1 MTSARFDLAIA
12 EACRIAQAPFEEFV
26 STVMAGG
33 YPCLPGVAPGTPR
46 RFDETDLL
54 ALYIYGRLLAFGF
67 GGLRAGEYACRAHAG
82 LRAEPRAQSISIA
95 LTSDGGKRV
104 VIEQD
109 LQRPAAAMLP
119 ERIHFDIAAIRRQM
133 QPIERS
139 TAEPA
144 RRSR

>member
-1 MTSARFDLAIA
+1 M
-12 EACRIAQAPFEEFV
+12 

-33 YPCLPGVAPGTPR
+33 YPCLPGVAPGSPR
-46 RFDETDLL
+46 RFGETDLL

-67 GGLRAGEYACRAHAG
+67 GGLRAGEYASRAHAG
-82 LRAEPRAQSISIA
+82 LTAEPRANSISIA

-119 ERIHFDIAAIRRQM
+119 ERIHFDIPAIRRQL
-133 QPIERS
+133 QPSTTGS

-144 RRSR
+144 

>member
-12 EACRIAQAPFEEFV
+12 EACRIAQVPFEEFV

-33 YPCLPGVAPGTPR
+33 YPCLPGVAPGSPR

-109 LQRPAAAMLP
+109 LERPAMLP
-119 ERIHFDIAAIRRQM
+119 ERIHFDIAAIRRQLR
-133 QPIERS
+133 QPADRS
-139 TAEPA
+139 AAEPV
-144 RRSR
+144 

>member
-1 MTSARFDLAIA
+1 MTSTRFDLAIA
-12 EACRIAQAPFEEFV
+12 EACRIAQVPYEEFV

-33 YPCLPGVAPGTPR
+33 YPCLPGVVPGSPR

-67 GGLRAGEYACRAHAG
+67 GGLRAGEYASRAHAG
-82 LRAEPRAQSISIA
+82 LTAEPRANSISIA

-104 VIEQD
+104 VIEQY

-119 ERIHFDIAAIRRQM
+119 ERIHFDIPAIRRQL
-133 QPIERS
+133 QQSTERS
-139 TAEPA
+139 SIEPA
-144 RRSR
+144 